1 MVQSYLVSVEE
12 LASAHELVDDE
23 VMSGFSTSRSRWK
36 EVSKLTASGSATL
49 GVLIWLMR
57 WVLLVVVV
65 GGRDYVVSADA
76 VRENGG
82 ELTE

>member
-1 MVQSYLVSVEE
+1 L
-12 LASAHELVDDE
+12 
-23 VMSGFSTSRSRWK
+23 SGFSTSRSRWK

-49 GVLIWLMR
+49 GVLILLMR
-57 WVLLVVVV
+57 WVLVVVVV

>member
-1 MVQSYLVSVEE
+1 M
-12 LASAHELVDDE
+12 
-23 VMSGFSTSRSRWK
+23 SRWK
-36 EVSKLTASGSATL
+36 DVSKLTASGSATL
-49 GVLIWLMR
+49 GVLILIMR

>member
-1 MVQSYLVSVEE
+1 M
-12 LASAHELVDDE
+12 
-23 VMSGFSTSRSRWK
+23 
-36 EVSKLTASGSATL
+36 TASGSATL
-49 GVLIWLMR
+49 GVLILLMR

>member
-1 MVQSYLVSVEE
+1 
-12 LASAHELVDDE
+12 VDDE
-23 VMSGFSTSRSRWK
+23 VIVGVLDIPV
-36 EVSKLTASGSATL
+36 EVEGGLEVDGSGSATL
-49 GVLIWLMR
+49 GVLILLMR